1 MALTDAQWAA
11 EVADIVSRLVD
22 GTITESQAAAEM
34 AAATADWP
42 TRTLSNAD
50 LAARVSRFLARLN
63 GLILTDGTPDTS
75 LGELN
80 TFAYDTANG
89 ILYGPKTASGWGSG
103 VSLVGPQGLSAKDLV
118 IAAGLLPANATDA
131 QFATWLANAQVAA
144 VQAAVQPMVDD
155 AEGARNAAQAAR
167 TGAETAETNAAA
179 SAAAA
184 AADADATEAD
194 RAAVAADKAT
204 VAADRQTAQDAAA
217 TATTKAGEASGSADD
232 ADAARLSSEGARD
245 ASAAAQQAAE
255 AARDEAAGHVTSA
268 AGHATAA
275 DASADA
281 AAADAVQT
289 GADRTATGADRA
301 AVEAAAGIAT
311 DKADEAALSATAAET
326 AKGGAETA
334 RAASQAAQAAA
345 EQARDEAQ
353 AIAGGDFQPQDAT
366 LTALAAL
373 NATAGVVVQ
382 TGVDT
387 FEKRALGA
395 ASATDIPDRAA
406 ADARYRL
413 ATALLAIGDVDGLAA
428 ALAGKATPADITAA
442 INALVDG
449 APAALDTLKEL
460 ADALADDD
468 DAIAALTLALDGKA
482 SQAAADALGARVQV
496 LEDEPQPVVTIN
508 GQSPDASGAI
518 TLAGGLEVGDILT
531 TARDPGPKYL
541 LADGASYLRTAWPEV
556 SPLLPNGGNVPFTTW
571 TQRTLPASATW
582 YSITY
587 GNGLFVAVALGS
599 AVAATSP
606 DGVTWTQ
613 RTLPASANWQS
624 ITYGNGLFV
633 AVAGTGTIAATSPDG
648 VTWTQRTLPASAT
661 WGSVTY
667 GNGRFVAVALSSTA
681 AATSNQVTNP
691 TMFVVPLI
699 PGDDVV
705 RSYIKGEA

>member
-1 MALTDAQWAA
+1 MALTDAQWAQT
-11 EVADIVSRLVD
+11 VADIVARLVD
-22 GTITESQAAAEM
+22 GSITEVQAASELAT
-34 AAATADWP
+34 ATADWP

-63 GLILTDGTPDTS
+63 GLILTDGTPDIT

-80 TFAYDTANG
+80 TFAYDTTNG
-89 ILYGPKTASGWGSG
+89 ILYGPKTAGGWGAG
-103 VSLVGPQGLSAKDLV
+103 VSLVGPEGQSAKDLV

-131 QFATWLANAQVAA
+131 DFATWLANAQIAA

-155 AEGARNAAQAAR
+155 AEAARDAAQAAR

-194 RAAVAADKAT
+194 RAAVASNKAA

-217 TATTKAGEASGSADD
+217 TATTKAGEAAGSADD
-232 ADAARLSSEGARD
+232 ADVARLASEGARD
-245 ASAAAQQAAE
+245 ASVAAQQAAE
-255 AARDEAAGHVTSA
+255 AARDDAAGHVTTA
-268 AGHATAA
+268 AGHAAAA

-301 AVEAAAGIAT
+301 AAEAAAGLAT
-311 DKADEAALSATAAET
+311 DKADEAALSATAAQMAQT
-326 AKGGAETA
+326 GSETA
-334 RAASQAAQAAA
+334 RDASQAAQAAA

-373 NATAGVVVQ
+373 SATAGVVVQ
-382 TGVDT
+382 TGADT
-387 FEKRALGA
+387 FEKRAVGA
-395 ASATDIPDRAA
+395 ANATDIPDRAT

-428 ALAGKATPADITAA
+428 SLAGKATPADITAA

-449 APAALDTLKEL
+449 APTALDTLKEL

-482 SQAAADALGARVQV
+482 SQAAFDALGSRVQV

-518 TLAGGLEVGDILT
+518 TLAAGGLEVGDILT
-531 TARDPGPKYL
+531 TVRDPGPKYL
-541 LADGASYLRTAWPEV
+541 LADGASYLRSAWPEV
-556 SPLLPNGGNVPFTTW
+556 SPLLPDGGNVPLTSW
-571 TQRTLPASATW
+571 TQRTLPASAAW
-582 YSITY
+582 ISVTY
-587 GNGLFVAVALGS
+587 GNGVFVAVVYSGGI
-599 AVAATSP
+599 AATSP

-624 ITYGNGLFV
+624 
-633 AVAGTGTIAATSPDG
+633 
-648 VTWTQRTLPASAT
+648 
-661 WGSVTY
+661 VTY
-667 GNGRFVAVALSSTA
+667 GNGVFVAVVYSGAI
-681 AATSNQVTNP
+681 AATSNQVTDP

-699 PGDDVV
+699 PGDEIAK
-705 RSYIKGEA
+705 SYIKGEA